1 MCQGRGHAAEAL
13 AAAEVE
19 AAAAAAAEATALA
32 AAEAAVRMRRAAA
45 AAAAAEAA
53 VRMRRAAALLLAD
66 VRGLSHLI
74 ALTQESRAKLASAID
89 RLHEAA
95 QELQLPLSDAGRI
108 MAPLPDFAG
117 VFQGPVP
124 GPIDTARRI
133 VGDLCCIHILLP
145 VDYLVYD
152 RAFSLLFRCAEMLD
166 FSADRPPW
174 QRWRGRMHDASFQ
187 STEAG
192 RSLFDADDRAMIAY
206 EDLFNFLEVWYEDG
220 AARMDR
226 ARELSSAEE
235 NLHGAMDL
243 MDQALTA
250 MRRMQDALELQAYEL
265 MILAR
270 N

>member
-1 MCQGRGHAAEAL
+1 MCQGRGNAAEAL
-13 AAAEVE
+13 AAAEAV
-19 AAAAAAAEATALA
+19 AADAAAEA
-32 AAEAAVRMRRAAA
+32 EAA

-66 VRGLSHLI
+66 IRGLSHLI
-74 ALTQESRAKLASAID
+74 ALTEESRAMLASAID

-133 VGDLCCIHILLP
+133 VGHLSGILP
-145 VDYLVYD
+145 PEEYLQIDELWLHLTPISQVYD
-152 RAFSLLFRCAEMLD
+152 RAFSLLLRCAEMLV
-166 FSADRPPW
+166 FSDDSPPW
-174 QRWRGRMHDASFQ
+174 RRWCRRMHDASFRYG
-187 STEAG
+187 EAG
-192 RSLFDADDRAMIAY
+192 MGLIDATNRAKIAY
-206 EDLFNFLEVWYEDG
+206 SDLFNLLEVWHEDG

-235 NLHGAMDL
+235 NLHGAVDF
-243 MDQALTA
+243 MDQAMAA